1 MAEKTRANHEGRGPN
16 EDNEP
21 LVHVLD
27 RNISTLISRRAKEE
41 KELGRQDRISLAIT
55 RFAGSMP
62 FVYLHFAVFSVWI
75 AVNKGWLPLLPAWDP
90 SLVVLAM
97 AASVEAIFITTFVL
111 ISQNRMAEEDSKHAD
126 LALQIA
132 LLNEHETTKLVAIA
146 AAIAAE
152 VGARADVTGQEIEEM
167 KKSVSPEG
175 VLEEIERQKT
185 QT

>member
-1 MAEKTRANHEGRGPN
+1 MAEKTRANTQGQEST
-16 EDNEP
+16 NEP
-21 LVHVLD
+21 LIHVLD

-41 KELGRQDRISLAIT
+41 KELGLEERISLAIT
-55 RFAGSMP
+55 RFTGSMP
-62 FVYLHFAVFSVWI
+62 FVYLHVVVFGVWI
-75 AVNKGWLPLLPAWDP
+75 AINEGWLPLLPAWDP
-90 SLVVLAM
+90 SLVILAM

-111 ISQNRMAEEDSKHAD
+111 ISQNRMAEEDGKRAD

-146 AAIAAE
+146 SAIAAV
-152 VGARADVTGQEIEEM
+152 VGAHADVTGEEVDEM
-167 KKSVSPEG
+167 KKSVSPEA